1 VRDFSVPASFTV
13 GEHDTVAATVFSHAA
28 DDPDHVVIQRLVDE
42 SWTDVTCAQ
51 VADQV
56 RATALGLIAE
66 GVQAGDRVAILSA
79 TRYEWPIVDFAILS
93 IGAVTVPVY
102 ETSSVE
108 QIRFVLSDS
117 GAVAAF
123 AESDE
128 HFDKIEQLKAEL
140 PALRHVYC
148 VDGTRPAALDELARI
163 GGGTDPRAVTD
174 RLEAVKSAD
183 VATLVYTSG
192 TTGRP
197 KGAELTFANIRSN
210 TLACVETLFLN
221 GPDDVLFGGLPLF
234 HSFGQTCALNTSVA
248 GGSCLTLLPR
258 FDPRQAL
265 EIVARDGVT
274 VFLGVPTMY
283 MALLAAAQQ
292 DPEAATKTASVRFG
306 VSGGSS
312 LPVEVLHGVEETLGL
327 RVLEGYGLS
336 ETSPVASFNHPDR
349 PSKAGS
355 VGVAVRGVELA
366 LGRPPQEDSAEQS
379 DTDAVELLDAGDPDA
394 IGEILVRGENV
405 MRGYWANPDATAEA
419 VRGGWFR
426 TGDLARRDADG
437 YFFIV
442 DRVKDLI
449 IRNGFNVYPREVE
462 EVLYAHPAVAEAAV
476 VGVPDPVRGEEV
488 GALVQLRDGAEATE
502 DELRDFVAQ
511 RIAAF
516 KYPRIIRFGPVP
528 KGPTGKILKR
538 EIHLSA

>member
-1 VRDFSVPASFTV
+1 MTTRSEPATTSSDQVNLAHWVRDRALSSPGAVAV
-13 GEHDTVAATVFSHAA
+13 RQGEAELTYAGLEAGSAAFAE
-28 DDPDHVVIQRLVDE
+28 RL
-42 SWTDVTCAQ
+42 
-51 VADQV
+51 
-56 RATALGLIAE
+56 RGLGVE
-66 GVQAGDRVAILSA
+66 PGDRVALIAPNVLA
-79 TRYEWPIVDFAILS
+79 FPVAYYAILR
-93 IGAVTVPVY
+93 IGAVVVPMNPLLKAGEVAY
-102 ETSSVE
+102 TWQDCRARVAVVFATFAETAQAAAGSTGTN
-108 QIRFVLSDS
+108 VLVVGPDDLEAAPGADGGAHLDDS
-117 GAVAAF
+117 GAAEIVERAA
-123 AESDE
+123 
-128 HFDKIEQLKAEL
+128 
-140 PALRHVYC
+140 
-148 VDGTRPAALDELARI
+148 
-163 GGGTDPRAVTD
+163 TDTAVI
-174 RLEAVKSAD
+174 L
-183 VATLVYTSG
+183 YTSG

-197 KGAELTFANIRSN
+197 KGAELSFANLRTN
-210 TLACVETLFLN
+210 TLTCVETLFLN

-234 HSFGQTCALNTSVA
+234 HSFGQTCALNASVA

-265 EIVARDGVT
+265 EVVARDGVT

-283 MALLAAAQQ
+283 MALLN
-292 DPEAATKTASVRFG
+292 ATKGDASLGGLAGTVRFA

-312 LPVEVLHGVEETLGL
+312 LPVEVLRGVEETFDL

-355 VGVAVRGVELA
+355 VGIAIRGVELA
-366 LGRPPQEDSAEQS
+366 LGRPPKEDEDSDDP
-379 DTDAVELLDAGDPDA
+379 DTVVLLDDDPDA

-405 MRGYWANPDATAEA
+405 MLGYRGNPDATAEA
-419 VRGGWFR
+419 VRGGWFH

-437 YFFIV
+437 YYFIV

-476 VGVPDPVRGEEV
+476 VGVPDPLRGEEV
-488 GALVQLRDGAEATE
+488 GALVQLREGAEVGA
-502 DELRDFVAQ
+502 DELREFVAE

-516 KYPRIIRFGPVP
+516 KYPRVIEFGPVP

-538 EIHLSA
+538 EIHLSAP